1 MKSKNLHLPIKWV
14 QQDCTSLDLHVQSE
28 FMYMVGNSFQHFL
41 TNEDQDKLL
50 TSVNKQLKPNG
61 IFIFGTRFPS
71 YEELLQPS
79 TEEYWRSFQENQIKV
94 DVYTISRYD
103 ALDQIQHYITIRKFM
118 NEKGEVIDEK
128 RTNIKL
134 RYVFPKE
141 MERLLTENGFE
152 IIDVYKNWK
161 EEPITSDSYEMVYV
175 CRKK

>member
-1 MKSKNLHLPIKWV
+1 
-14 QQDCTSLDLHVQSE
+14 
-28 FMYMVGNSFQHFL
+28 
-41 TNEDQDKLL
+41 
-50 TSVNKQLKPNG
+50 
-61 IFIFGTRFPS
+61 
-71 YEELLQPS
+71 
-79 TEEYWRSFQENQIKV
+79 
-94 DVYTISRYD
+94 
-103 ALDQIQHYITIRKFM
+103 M